1 MTNWDERFMGMARM
15 VAGWSKDPSMQ
26 VGCVITN
33 DKKVAG
39 LGFNGLPRGA
49 DDSKVTDKEY
59 KLRYTIHAEENA
71 ILNSDRSVLYT
82 TAYIWPLPPCP
93 NCASKLVQA
102 GVNRI
107 VILKPT
113 DKSREKYRTPEVALL
128 LLECGVKFDWVEDI
142 WDA

>member
-26 VGCVITN
+26 VGCVIT
-33 DKKVAG
+33 DVKKVVAIG
-39 LGFNGLPRGA
+39 YNGLPRGA
-49 DDSKVTDKEY
+49 DDTKIRDKEY

-71 ILNSDRSVLYT
+71 ILNADRSVLYT

-93 NCASKLVQA
+93 NCASKLAQA

-113 DKSREKYRTPEVALL
+113 DKSREKYRTHEVAML
-128 LLECGVKFDWVEDI
+128 LLECGVKFDWVDDI